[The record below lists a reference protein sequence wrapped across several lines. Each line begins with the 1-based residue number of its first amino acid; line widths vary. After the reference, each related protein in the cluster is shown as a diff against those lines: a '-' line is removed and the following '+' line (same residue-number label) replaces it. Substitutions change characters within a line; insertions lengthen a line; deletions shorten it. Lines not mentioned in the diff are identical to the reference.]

1 VSLKQPSCTAAQA
14 SASRRPAASRR
25 QPFSGV
31 ACPSASRR
39 KPSAGTTGCGRQGQ
53 AAAPGPR
60 RRPGSV
66 ERSGSAGLR
75 PLCQTSCGKCG
86 RSRRAVC
93 SVSVRPPSRLLIP
106 FGLFQH
112 GKGTRELGQVSSFG
126 MAFSCCN
133 LIPFFSC
140 VSMSWYFVDDSSFI
154 LKFSLTVSNCQLFEA
169 FFFTCNVL

>member
-1 VSLKQPSCTAAQA
+1 MSLKQPSCTAAQA

-25 QPFSGV
+25 PPFSGV
-31 ACPSASRR
+31 ACPSGSRR

-53 AAAPGPR
+53 GAASGPR

-93 SVSVRPPSRLLIP
+93 SVVCSPSQSPPDSFRGFP
-106 FGLFQH
+106 
-112 GKGTRELGQVSSFG
+112 TRERNQGIRSG
-126 MAFSCCN
+126 E
-133 LIPFFSC
+133 
-140 VSMSWYFVDDSSFI
+140 
-154 LKFSLTVSNCQLFEA
+154 QLWNGVFM
-169 FFFTCNVL
+169 L